1 MIKIFLVVKKVI
13 LAIRIIL
20 RLRINIGNKGKVE
33 RSKKDGKF
41 KRWDN

>member
-41 KRWDN
+41 KR

>member
-33 RSKKDGKF
+33 RSKKDGKL